1 MGTQMLLGVLFYQL
15 KQLKIDSTAGS
26 IISAKIWY
34 AEQREALRERLLPD
48 GLLLPFIYTTGT
60 AISRKRTHLPEFF
73 HSYLPA
79 SVVFVLFRKEMILW
93 HSADC

>member
-1 MGTQMLLGVLFYQL
+1 MGWGWLCCAKKRGFVAGFPQILGFF
-15 KQLKIDSTAGS
+15 
-26 IISAKIWY
+26 
-34 AEQREALRERLLPD
+34 RLLDLKKRPLQNFHFATAP
-48 GLLLPFIYTTGT
+48 LLLPFIYTTGT